1 MAKPRHDDPPPP
13 AGSRN
18 ALIIMALGG
27 IAVAALVVWALTRTV
42 EPTPDETATVAATTE
57 TFTPSA
63 TATTTAALP
72 PLATTT
78 AATAPPTGETT
89 ASVPRM
95 AAEDVREK
103 LRANEIVL
111 VDVRDAASYSTSHIP
126 GALHIPF
133 ASVEGAMKSL
143 PKGKPIVTYCT

>member
-13 AGSRN
+13 TSSRN

-42 EPTPDETATVAATTE
+42 EPTPDETTTVAATE

-63 TATTTAALP
+63 TATTTATLP
-72 PLATTT
+72 PLATTLNPT
-78 AATAPPTGETT
+78 TVPPTGEST
-89 ASVPRM
+89 ASVPRI

-111 VDVRDAASYSTSHIP
+111 VDVRDAAAYSTSHIP

>member
-13 AGSRN
+13 TGSRN

-42 EPTPDETATVAATTE
+42 EPTPDETATVAATE

-63 TATTTAALP
+63 TATTTATLP
-72 PLATTT
+72 PLATTAPTT
-78 AATAPPTGETT
+78 ALPTGEST
-89 ASVPRM
+89 ASVPRI

-133 ASVEGAMKSL
+133 ASVEGAMKGL

>member
-1 MAKPRHDDPPPP
+1 MAKPRHDDPPP

-42 EPTPDETATVAATTE
+42 EPTPDIPTPVAATTE
-57 TFTPSA
+57 TFTPSP
-63 TATTTAALP
+63 TATTTPLP
-72 PLATTT
+72 PSATTLNPT
-78 AATAPPTGETT
+78 IAPPTGEST

-111 VDVRDAASYSTSHIP
+111 VDVRDAAAYSTSHIP